1 MVNDDTNVTQKILSD
16 DAFEVSEG
24 ERHAKTTADD
34 IGRGVQP
41 NQYKNKKTQVYSK
54 TEELERGID
63 DELGAL
69 QNLLNEFDQLKKSDQ
84 FQEDFENGRGFVD
97 ADDFQLAEDIIEI
110 FKDIVPRYTLIKE
123 LLYNFSEQQDTLI
136 DIQQLAQ
143 DEGRIKEYI
152 DEQVNLDK
160 KRYQRMFDLFEEDIQ
175 RYHDRLEDMQEEMNS
190 IKKTEAKK
198 ADELNDTL
206 ETLSQVLA
214 SMQQTGMQQ
223 PQYNP
228 AQGSPY
234 QGQQNQQPMN
244 QGQTVQNNGTGR
256 PQPQP
261 QSQNIQT
268 QQTAQNGQQPAQN
281 QSQIPD
287 LDQFDLNDKE
297 KELVENYFEMKDNP
311 EFKQKDLAEE
321 VDLART
327 TVSSKLSEFEER
339 GIIPQRQG

>member
-63 DELGAL
+63 DELSAL
-69 QNLLNEFDQLKKSDQ
+69 KNLLDDFEQLKNSER
-84 FQEDFENGRGFVD
+84 FQDDYENGRGFVD
-97 ADDFQLAEDIIEI
+97 ADDFQTAEDIIEI

-123 LLYNFSEQQDTLI
+123 LLYKFSKQQDTLI
-136 DIQQLAQ
+136 DIQALAQ

-198 ADELNDTL
+198 ADDLNETL

-214 SMQQTGMQQ
+214 GMQQNPAQQ

-228 AQGSPY
+228 AQGSQY
-234 QGQQNQQPMN
+234 QAQQPQTGN
-244 QGQTVQNNGTGR
+244 QRGPVQNKGAGR
-256 PQPQP
+256 QPS
-261 QSQNIQT
+261 SQNIQT
-268 QQTAQNGQQPAQN
+268 QQPQPANQQKS
-281 QSQIPD
+281 QSQMPD
-287 LDQFDLNDKE
+287 LDQFDLNHRE
-297 KELVENYFEMKDNP
+297 EELVEKYFEMKDNDD
-311 EFKQKDLAEE
+311 FKQKHLADELE
-321 VDLART
+321 LGDS
-327 TVSSKLSEFEER
+327 TVSAKLKEMEER
-339 GIIPQRQG
+339 GIIPPRQG

>member
-16 DAFEVSEG
+16 DAFDVSEG

-54 TEELERGID
+54 AEELERGID

-69 QNLLNEFDQLKKSDQ
+69 QNLLNDFEDLKNSDQ
-84 FQEDFENGRGFVD
+84 FQDDFENGRGFVD

-123 LLYNFSEQQDTLI
+123 LLYNLSEQQDTLI

-152 DEQVNLDK
+152 NEQVNLDE
-160 KRYQRMFDLFEEDIQ
+160 KRYQRMFDIFKEDIQ
-175 RYHDRLEDMQEEMNS
+175 RYHERLEGMQEEMNS

-198 ADELNDTL
+198 NDELNETL
-206 ETLSQVLA
+206 EQLSQVLA
-214 SMQQTGMQQ
+214 AMQQNGVQQ

-228 AQGSPY
+228 TQGSAY
-234 QGQQNQQPMN
+234 QGQQPTAGN
-244 QGQTVQNNGTGR
+244 QGQQVQNNGAM
-256 PQPQP
+256 QA
-261 QSQNIQT
+261 QSQNIRT
-268 QQTAQNGQQPAQN
+268 QQTGQNGQQPAQN
-281 QSQIPD
+281 QSQMPD

-297 KELVENYFEMKDNP
+297 KELVEKYFEMKDNP
-311 EFKQKDLAEE
+311 DFKQQKLAEE

-339 GIIPQRQG
+339 GIIPERQG

>member
-16 DAFEVSEG
+16 EAFDVSEG

-69 QNLLNEFDQLKKSDQ
+69 KNLLNDFKELKQSDQ
-84 FQEDFENGRGFVD
+84 FQDDFENGRGFVD

-160 KRYQRMFDLFEEDIQ
+160 KRYQRMFDIFKEDIQ

-198 ADELNDTL
+198 NDELNQTL
-206 ETLSQVLA
+206 EQLSQVLA
-214 SMQQTGMQQ
+214 AMQQNGMQQ

-228 AQGSPY
+228 AQGSQY
-234 QGQQNQQPMN
+234 QGQQPQPRNQRQPTQSN
-244 QGQTVQNNGTGR
+244 GAGQPQGQT
-256 PQPQP
+256 
-261 QSQNIQT
+261 IQT
-268 QQTAQNGQQPAQN
+268 QQTSEDGQQPSQN
-281 QSQIPD
+281 QTQVPD

-297 KELVENYFEMKDNP
+297 RELVEKYFELKDDP
-311 EFKQKDLAEE
+311 DFKQKQLADELE
-321 VDLART
+321 LADA
-327 TVSSKLSEFEER
+327 TVSSKLTEMEER
-339 GIIPQRQG
+339 GIIPPRQG